1 MAKFVAVASLW
12 DRLSTFDSEVS
23 PSGLCS
29 RDFYIGSVVRDLES
43 LLNSRAVDLA
53 SDGSLVQFGIIDA
66 IGINLLDMRDRHRF
80 VGNIESAI
88 RVHDS
93 RLRDVSV
100 SYVGQRDFGR
110 CLLLEISASLLINDR
125 VERLVFKTDYQP
137 ISSVYQV
144 QRG

>member
-1 MAKFVAVASLW
+1 MAKLVAVASLL
-12 DRLSTFDSEVS
+12 DRLSSADSEVS
-23 PSGLCS
+23 ASGLCS

-43 LLNSRAVDLA
+43 LLNSRSVDPTP
-53 SDGSLVQFGIIDA
+53 DGSLIQFGIIDA
-66 IGINLLDMRDRHRF
+66 TGLNLLGMEDRHRF
-80 VGNIESAI
+80 VSNIEAAI
-88 RVHDS
+88 RAHDS